1 MLMRSTAELA
11 DASMQAAV
19 AGDREGWLALY
30 SEDAVLEDPVGP
42 SPWDPEG
49 RGHRGKQALAAFWDR
64 VIGPNRGLQFK
75 VRERYTGGREVASV
89 LTVSS
94 ALPDGRRVELGMV
107 TILSSNDQGLIQ
119 SLRAFWNTG
128 SRS

>member
-1 MLMRSTAELA
+1 MRSAAELA
-11 DASMQAAV
+11 DASMQAAA

-49 RGHRGKQALAAFWDR
+49 KGHRGKRALAAFWDR

-75 VRERYTGGREVASV
+75 VRERYTGGREVATV

-94 ALPDGRRVELGMV
+94 ALPDGQKVEIGMV
-107 TILSSNDQGLIQ
+107 TIHSSNDQGLIR

-128 SRS
+128 S

>member
-1 MLMRSTAELA
+1 MMMRSTAELA
-11 DASMQAAV
+11 DASMQAA
-19 AGDREGWLALY
+19 AMGDREGWLALY

-49 RGHRGKQALAAFWDR
+49 RGQRGKQALAAFWDR

-94 ALPDGRRVELGMV
+94 ALPDGGRVEFGMV
-107 TILSSNDQGLIQ
+107 TILRSNDQGLIQ

-128 SRS
+128 S

>member
-1 MLMRSTAELA
+1 MPNAAELA

-42 SPWDPEG
+42 SAWDPEG
-49 RGHRGKQALAAFWDR
+49 KGHRGKRALAAFWDR
-64 VIGPNRGLQFK
+64 VIGPNRSLQFK
-75 VRERYTGGREVASV
+75 MRERYTGGREVATV

-94 ALPDGRRVELGMV
+94 ALPDGQRVEMGMV
-107 TILSSNDQGLIQ
+107 TIHSSDDEGLIR

-128 SRS
+128 S

>member
-1 MLMRSTAELA
+1 MKMRSAAELA

-19 AGDREGWLALY
+19 MGDREVWLALY

-49 RGHRGKQALAAFWDR
+49 RGQRGKQALAAFWDR

-75 VRERYTGGREVASV
+75 VRERYTGGRELASV

-94 ALPDGRRVELGMV
+94 VLPDGRRVEFGMV

-128 SRS
+128 S

>member
-1 MLMRSTAELA
+1 MMMRSTAELA
-11 DASMQAAV
+11 DASMQAA
-19 AGDREGWLALY
+19 AMGDREGWLALY

-49 RGHRGKQALAAFWDR
+49 RGQRGKQALAAFWDR
-64 VIGPNRGLQFK
+64 VIGPNRGLQFN

-94 ALPDGRRVELGMV
+94 ALPDGGRVEFGMV
-107 TILSSNDQGLIQ
+107 TILRSNDQGLIQ

-128 SRS
+128 S

>member
-1 MLMRSTAELA
+1 MRSTAELA

-128 SRS
+128 S

>member
-1 MLMRSTAELA
+1 MKMRSAAELA

-49 RGHRGKQALAAFWDR
+49 NGHRGKQALADFWDR

-75 VRERYTGGREVASV
+75 VRERYTGGREVATV

-94 ALPDGRRVELGMV
+94 ALPDGQRVEIGMV
-107 TILSSNDQGLIQ
+107 TIHSSNDQGLIR

-128 SRS
+128 S

>member
-1 MLMRSTAELA
+1 MMRSAAELA

-42 SPWDPEG
+42 SPWDLEG
-49 RGHRGKQALAAFWDR
+49 RGQRGKRALAAFWDR
-64 VIGPNRGLQFK
+64 VIGPNRGLQFE

-89 LTVSS
+89 LTVTS
-94 ALPDGRRVELGMV
+94 ALPDGRRVEFGMV
-107 TILSSNDQGLIQ
+107 TILSSNEQGLIQ

-128 SRS
+128 S

>member
-1 MLMRSTAELA
+1 MKMRSAAELA

-49 RGHRGKQALAAFWDR
+49 KGHRGKQALAAFWDR

-94 ALPDGRRVELGMV
+94 ALPDGQRVEFGMV
-107 TILSSNDQGLIQ
+107 TIVSSNDQGLIQ

-128 SRS
+128 S

>member
-1 MLMRSTAELA
+1 MMRSAAELA

-49 RGHRGKQALAAFWDR
+49 RGQRGKQALAAFWDR
-64 VIGPNRGLQFK
+64 VIGPNRGLQFE

-89 LTVSS
+89 LTVTS
-94 ALPDGRRVELGMV
+94 ALPDGRRVEFGMV
-107 TILSSNDQGLIQ
+107 TILSSNEQGLIQ

-128 SRS
+128 S

>member
-1 MLMRSTAELA
+1 MMMRSTAELA
-11 DASMQAAV
+11 DASMQAA
-19 AGDREGWLALY
+19 AMGDREGWLALY

-49 RGHRGKQALAAFWDR
+49 RGQRGKQALAAFWDR

-75 VRERYTGGREVASV
+75 VRERYTGGTEVATV

-94 ALPDGRRVELGMV
+94 ALPDGRRVEFGMV
-107 TILSSNDQGLIQ
+107 TILRSNDQGLIQ

-128 SRS
+128 S

>member
-1 MLMRSTAELA
+1 MKMRSAAELA
-11 DASMQAAV
+11 DASMRAAV
-19 AGDREGWLALY
+19 VGDREGWLALY

-42 SPWDPEG
+42 SAWDPEG
-49 RGHRGKQALAAFWDR
+49 TGHRGKRALATFWDR

-75 VRERYTGGREVASV
+75 VRERYTGGREVATV

-94 ALPDGRRVELGMV
+94 ALPDGQRVEMGMV
-107 TILSSNDQGLIQ
+107 TIHSSNDEGLIR

-128 SRS
+128 S

>member
-1 MLMRSTAELA
+1 MKMRSAAELA

-49 RGHRGKQALAAFWDR
+49 KGQRGKQALAAFWDR

-94 ALPDGRRVELGMV
+94 ALPDGQRVEFGMV
-107 TILSSNDQGLIQ
+107 TILSSNEQGLIQ
-119 SLRAFWNTG
+119 SLRAFWNSG
-128 SRS
+128 S

>member
-1 MLMRSTAELA
+1 MMMRSTAELA

-19 AGDREGWLALY
+19 MGDREGWLALY

-49 RGHRGKQALAAFWDR
+49 RGQRGKQALAAFWDR

-94 ALPDGRRVELGMV
+94 ALPDGQRVEFGMV
-107 TILSSNDQGLIQ
+107 TIVSSNDQGLIQ

-128 SRS
+128 S

>member
-1 MLMRSTAELA
+1 MRSAAELA

-49 RGHRGKQALAAFWDR
+49 KGHRGKRALAAFWDR

-75 VRERYTGGREVASV
+75 VRERYTGGREVATV

-94 ALPDGRRVELGMV
+94 ALPDGQKVEIGMV
-107 TILSSNDQGLIQ
+107 TIHSSNDQGLIR

-128 SRS
+128 S

>member
-1 MLMRSTAELA
+1 MKMRSAAELA

-49 RGHRGKQALAAFWDR
+49 KGHRGKRALAAFWDR

-89 LTVSS
+89 LTVGS
-94 ALPDGRRVELGMV
+94 ALPDGQKVEIGMV
-107 TILSSNDQGLIQ
+107 TIHSSNDQGLIQ

-128 SRS
+128 S

>member
-1 MLMRSTAELA
+1 MRSTAELA

-19 AGDREGWLALY
+19 MGDREGWLELY

-49 RGHRGKQALAAFWDR
+49 RGQRGKQALAAFWDR

-75 VRERYTGGREVASV
+75 VRERYTGGREVGGV
-89 LTVSS
+89 LTVNS
-94 ALPDGRRVELGMV
+94 ALPDGRTARRIWHGDH
-107 TILSSNDQGLIQ
+107 SQ
-119 SLRAFWNTG
+119 
-128 SRS
+128 

>member
-1 MLMRSTAELA
+1 MRSAAELA

-49 RGHRGKQALAAFWDR
+49 KGHRGKRALAAFWDR

-75 VRERYTGGREVASV
+75 VRERYTGGTEVASV

-94 ALPDGRRVELGMV
+94 ALPDGQKVEIGMV
-107 TILSSNDQGLIQ
+107 TIHSSNDQGLIR

-128 SRS
+128 S

>member
-1 MLMRSTAELA
+1 MKMRTTAELA

-19 AGDREGWLALY
+19 MGDREGWLALY

-42 SPWDPEG
+42 SQWDPEG
-49 RGHRGKQALAAFWDR
+49 KGHRGKRALAAFWDR

-75 VRERYTGGREVASV
+75 VRERYTGGTEVASV

-94 ALPDGRRVELGMV
+94 ALPDGRRIEMGMV
-107 TILSSNDQGLIQ
+107 TIHSSNDQGLIR

-128 SRS
+128 S